1 MATVNTFIMK
11 NSDSDG
17 LGKIYSAVITKV
29 KDDRVFFEVE
39 YFALIRGKL
48 EAMKKTAA
56 FFIKRLRLNPHT
68 FFKHG
73 QIIDVKVTKILKPSK
88 NFYYLNYE
96 VIPCI
101 LPADE
106 FIQAHPVG
114 SMVQGKIE
122 SLTGATMTVCLAPN
136 VYAITKR
143 CNHARTGREID
154 CKIDKFHNQKISL
167 RVI

>member
-1 MATVNTFIMK
+1 MK
-11 NSDSDG
+11 TSDSDG
-17 LGKIYSAVITKV
+17 LGKVYSAVITKV
-29 KDDRVFFEVE
+29 KDDRIFFELE
-39 YFALIRGKL
+39 YFSFINGKI
-48 EAMKKTAA
+48 ENVKKIAA
-56 FFIKRLRLNPHT
+56 FFIKNLHLNPHT
-68 FFKHG
+68 CFKCG
-73 QIIDVKVTKILKPSK
+73 QIVDVKVTKILKPSK

-136 VYAITKR
+136 VYAVTKR
-143 CNHARTGREID
+143 CKHARTGREID